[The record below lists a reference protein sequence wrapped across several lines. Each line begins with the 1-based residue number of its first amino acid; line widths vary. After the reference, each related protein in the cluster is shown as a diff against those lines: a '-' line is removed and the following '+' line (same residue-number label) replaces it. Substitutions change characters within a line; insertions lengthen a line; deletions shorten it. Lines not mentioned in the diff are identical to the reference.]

1 MAKEL
6 NSRQQEVLGMIVRQY
21 VETAEP
27 VGSRFISRKLGLS
40 SATIRNVMADL
51 EDLGYIAQ
59 PHTSAGRIQ
68 TDRGYRY
75 YIDSL
80 MRVKS
85 LNENTARSI
94 QDEYSNAVRSLEGVL
109 ERTTHLISGMTNYVG
124 LTLFEQYDRLY
135 LEGASHIAEQ
145 PEFNDLKKLCAILRY
160 LEEKRDLLRILH
172 NDFKD
177 ERLTVHIGKENA
189 SNSLSECSV
198 VTKGYKVKG
207 KISGR
212 LGVIGPKRM
221 VYERV
226 IPAVEFLADTVT
238 NLMEELDIK

>member
-59 PHTSAGRIQ
+59 PHTSAGRIP

-145 PEFNDLKKLCAILRY
+145 PEFHDLKKLCAILRY